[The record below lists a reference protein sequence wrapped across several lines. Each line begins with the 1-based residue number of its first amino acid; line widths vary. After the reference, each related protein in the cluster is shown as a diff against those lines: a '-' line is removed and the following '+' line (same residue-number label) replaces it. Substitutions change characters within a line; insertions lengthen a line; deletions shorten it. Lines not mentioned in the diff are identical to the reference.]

1 MNAIMFLPRND
12 ADGSHLSQTAGI
24 FEGNVEVRYS
34 KIMVKYGEDWFL
46 CDKNHFKIW

>member
-12 ADGSHLSQTAGI
+12 ADGSHLGRAEI
-24 FEGNVEVRYS
+24 FGGNVEVRCS

-46 CDKNHFKIW
+46 YVKITLK